1 MSGRLLALVLSL
13 AVTSAAVGAGAAWLL
28 RTADEPQ
35 PGNDVSTVETT
46 QSAAAVPQQA
56 QQTPVEEATQVQAQ
70 SGSAARPQPANQGNQ
85 VDLADQVD
93 QAAQAGQEEAAQPSE
108 PAQTQATPAEI
119 EEPPQREEPD
129 QPTDDVTQ
137 ESEQP
142 ASTEPEQVEVAT
154 VSPEVIVQGGA
165 LSVTLAGF
173 EAHAAAATVA
183 GRSWDLSSEAAGEW
197 WGIIAVPRDA
207 EPGVTDVLVDLYG
220 EGGVWLRTIA
230 QSIMILAN
238 TAPFEEV
245 VLGGTGTPA
254 DPAAVAYDIAVRFT
268 EHTAVSGPP
277 RWQGAW
283 ILPVEGEVTGVFGA
297 QRSYDGVVAPGWH
310 HGHDIAAQQGDPIV
324 APAHGTVVW
333 TGELVLHG
341 MGVIVDH
348 GAGVYSG
355 YWHMSLIA
363 VRAGHEVAPGDWLG
377 NIGTTGLSTGPH
389 LHWEVII
396 QGVDVDPVQW
406 LGDDRPPLAPGV
418 EVRVEVSES
427 SEDTLQ

>member
-1 MSGRLLALVLSL
+1 MSGRLLTLVLIL
-13 AVTSAAVGAGAAWLL
+13 AVASAAVGAGAAFLL
-28 RTADEPQ
+28 RATEDERAPDHEVRVVTTVQ
-35 PGNDVSTVETT
+35 PGQSSQSAESVQQQAQQMAVRKATQVRTQPESTVRPPPANQANQTDPSNQADPEETT
-46 QSAAAVPQQA
+46 QSSEP
-56 QQTPVEEATQVQAQ
+56 TEA
-70 SGSAARPQPANQGNQ
+70 
-85 VDLADQVD
+85 
-93 QAAQAGQEEAAQPSE
+93 QAAQS
-108 PAQTQATPAEI
+108 EI
-119 EEPPQREEPD
+119 EETPRQ
-129 QPTDDVTQ
+129 
-137 ESEQP
+137 EQP
-142 ASTEPEQVEVAT
+142 ERQSGETEDDGDEAEVADAEASDQ
-154 VSPEVIVQGGA
+154 VSVVPSVIVQGEAFA
-165 LSVTLAGF
+165 LMVESLD
-173 EAHAAAATVA
+173 AHAAAATVA
-183 GRSWDLSSEAAGEW
+183 GRSWDLSPVAAGEW
-197 WGIIAVPRDA
+197 WGIVAVPRDA
-207 EPGVTDVLVDLYG
+207 ELGVTDVLVDLYG

-230 QSIMILAN
+230 QSIMVLAN
-238 TAPFEEV
+238 MAPFEEV

-268 EHTAVSGPP
+268 EHTAVTGPP

-389 LHWEVII
+389 LHWEVIVRGI
-396 QGVDVDPVQW
+396 DVDPVQW
-406 LGDDRPPLAPGV
+406 LGDDRPPLAGT
-418 EVRVEVSES
+418 VEVSEG

>member
-1 MSGRLLALVLSL
+1 LSGRLLALVLIL
-13 AVTSAAVGAGAAWLL
+13 AVASAAVGAGAALLL
-28 RTADEPQ
+28 RATEDEPE
-35 PGNDVSTVETT
+35 PEHGVSIVAPV
-46 QSAAAVPQQA
+46 QSAQSDKQQA
-56 QQTPVEEATQVQAQ
+56 QQTSVEQATQVR
-70 SGSAARPQPANQGNQ
+70 SQPEPTVQPPTANQANRP
-85 VDLADQVD
+85 DPEEAAKPSEPDPAP
-93 QAAQAGQEEAAQPSE
+93 AAQAA
-108 PAQTQATPAEI
+108 I
-119 EEPPQREEPD
+119 EETPQQEQPEP
-129 QPTDDVTQ
+129 QSV
-137 ESEQP
+137 ESDGDGEQP
-142 ASTEPEQVEVAT
+142 AVADAEPADRAIA
-154 VSPEVIVQGGA
+154 SPSVIVQGGA
-165 LSVTLAGF
+165 FALMVESLD
-173 EAHAAAATVA
+173 AHAAAATVA
-183 GRSWDLSSEAAGEW
+183 GRSWDLSSAAEGTW
-197 WGIIAVPRDA
+197 WGVIAVPRDA
-207 EPGVTDVLVDLYG
+207 ELGITDVLVDLYS
-220 EGGVWLRTIA
+220 EGGVWLRSVA
-230 QSIMILAN
+230 HSIMILAN

-268 EHTAVSGPP
+268 EHTAVTGPP

-297 QRSYDGVVAPGWH
+297 QRSYDGVVAQGWH

-406 LGDDRPPLAPGV
+406 LGDDRPPLAGNAA
-418 EVRVEVSES
+418 VSEG

>member
-1 MSGRLLALVLSL
+1 MSGRLLALVLIL
-13 AVTSAAVGAGAAWLL
+13 AVASAAVGAGAALLL
-28 RTADEPQ
+28 RSTDDEPT
-35 PGNDVSTVETT
+35 PDHGGSIVAPV
-46 QSAAAVPQQA
+46 QSAPSGKQQA
-56 QQTPVEEATQVQAQ
+56 QQTSVEQATQV
-70 SGSAARPQPANQGNQ
+70 RPQPEPTVQPPPANQANRP
-85 VDLADQVD
+85 DP
-93 QAAQAGQEEAAQPSE
+93 EEAAQPTE
-108 PAQTQATPAEI
+108 PDPAPAVQAEI
-119 EEPPQREEPD
+119 EETPPQE
-129 QPTDDVTQ
+129 QPERQSGETDDDGD
-137 ESEQP
+137 EL
-142 ASTEPEQVEVAT
+142 EVADAGPSDQ
-154 VSPEVIVQGGA
+154 VSAVPSAIVQGEAFA
-165 LSVTLAGF
+165 LMVESLD
-173 EAHAAAATVA
+173 AHAAAATVA
-183 GRSWDLSSEAAGEW
+183 GRSWDLSPVAAGEW
-197 WGIIAVPRDA
+197 WGIVAVPRDA
-207 EPGVTDVLVDLYG
+207 ELGVTDVLVDLYG

-230 QSIMILAN
+230 QSIMVLAN
-238 TAPFEEV
+238 MAPFEEV

-268 EHTAVSGPP
+268 EHTAVTGPP

-389 LHWEVII
+389 LHWEVIVRGI
-396 QGVDVDPVQW
+396 DVDPVQW
-406 LGDDRPPLAPGV
+406 LGDDRPPLAGT
-418 EVRVEVSES
+418 VEVSEG

>member
-1 MSGRLLALVLSL
+1 MSGRLLALALSL
-13 AVTSAAVGAGAAWLL
+13 AVISAAVGAGAAFLL
-28 RTADEPQ
+28 RSSDDTPQVADDVTVVTTVRSAQ
-35 PGNDVSTVETT
+35 PA
-46 QSAAAVPQQA
+46 QSQA
-56 QQTPVEEATQVQAQ
+56 QPTE
-70 SGSAARPQPANQGNQ
+70 
-85 VDLADQVD
+85 VD
-93 QAAQAGQEEAAQPSE
+93 QAFQDQPQPEPAVQAPAEDPAVQPE
-108 PAQTQATPAEI
+108 PAPAPQPAQTQAAQTELA
-119 EEPPQREEPD
+119 EPPQGEEPD
-129 QPTDDVTQ
+129 QPSDAVTEQ
-137 ESEQP
+137 HEQP
-142 ASTEPEQVEVAT
+142 AVTEPEQIEVAR
-154 VSPEVIVQGGA
+154 VSPEVVVQGGA
-165 LSVTLAGF
+165 FAVTLEGF
-173 EAHAAAATVA
+173 NAHAAAATVA
-183 GRSWDLSSEAAGEW
+183 GRGWDLSSAAEGGW

-207 EPGVTDVLVDLYG
+207 DLGVTEVLVDLYG

-230 QSIMILAN
+230 QSVMVLAN

-254 DPAAVAYDIAVRFT
+254 DPAAVAHDIAIRFT

-277 RWQGAW
+277 RWRGAW

-297 QRSYDGVVAPGWH
+297 QRSYDGVVATGWH

-406 LGDDRPPLAPGV
+406 LGEDRPPLAPGAA
-418 EVRVEVSES
+418 VSEE